1 MKNLINEIKSI
12 SEKEIN
18 LVAKRTDIPCIGCYF
33 DSISGCKA
41 IKNDKIKCWD
51 DDGTLFIFKEIQP

>member
-1 MKNLINEIKSI
+1 MKDGDEIKI
-12 SEKEIN
+12 GINLEIN

-41 IKNDKIKCWD
+41 IRNDKIKCWD
-51 DDGTLFIFKEIQP
+51 DAGTLFIFKEIQP

>member
-1 MKNLINEIKSI
+1 MNL
-12 SEKEIN
+12 EIN

-41 IKNDKIKCWD
+41 IRNDKIKCWD
-51 DDGTLFIFKEIQP
+51 DAGTLFIFKEIQP